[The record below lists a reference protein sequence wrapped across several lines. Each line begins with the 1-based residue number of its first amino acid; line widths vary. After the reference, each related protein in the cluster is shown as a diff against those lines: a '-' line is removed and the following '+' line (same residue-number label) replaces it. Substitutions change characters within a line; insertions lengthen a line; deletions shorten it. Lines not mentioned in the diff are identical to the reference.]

1 MKREI
6 HNAFGKV
13 FALTAAVVFAA
24 SADTLYWTGAAS
36 LWGDAGAW
44 TNSAGEAQAL
54 ASGDSV
60 VIDIGETATTV
71 RNDIENLSLAKFTAL
86 GKNDVDLT
94 IDGEPIGLAGTT
106 DVNTTIWTNHCSIV
120 LNAGVSLA
128 NGSGRM
134 CFAGYSTI
142 VNGDIAVASG
152 CSLKFRG
159 RPYGASKG
167 VNLVKDDPIIKFYG
181 DIGGDGCTLYLNMG
195 VNKSGVT
202 GYFYGNVNC
211 VNLYIAGNTCPLSAH
226 FMKPGNRIGAIRF
239 FGIPAYF
246 DVDEA
251 LTADTVVNFTDTSD
265 YSWDSSSLRFKEGS
279 HQTLNRLEG
288 IDTVNTTRLSRQH
301 IFAGSSGTYS
311 KPSTASCTLELKG
324 SANAV
329 SHVIL
334 CDAVNV
340 VWNPVDDY
348 TQDFLD
354 CRHVTSGYINVKR
367 GTVRSSGTNSF
378 VNLTRVNVAA
388 NAKLEVA
395 STNAVTFPK
404 LAVMRLAAGARL
416 RVTDADAVPFTANTT
431 ILELAA
437 GAKVE
442 VVQGG
447 VVEVGRLIYDGNDV
461 AAGSYTSA
469 DWMEGSGT
477 VNVAGSIDASSIT
490 RHCWHSAV
498 DGDWNVAANWHSGVV
513 PDAAHTA
520 VLDVPGADADYTV
533 NFDGASDTL
542 PANTIVAGNGGT
554 ATLSFQ
560 GETILLSQNVDV
572 RGGGMLLVPSGATL
586 VNTNTALVTV
596 YDGGEARVS
605 GTGSIITKK
614 YGDGGTE
621 HPIRLR
627 GGTLTFRDNATLTT
641 QNPSAQTT
649 HAFNDGET
657 VFSGSSRIM
666 TPYKHDYTLVYPV
679 LDGGEAVLRF
689 VDSAGFSC
697 AVYQDTLHVG
707 NNSGSMK
714 GKARIEFLSDFSHG
728 RIYGGQVGSPHG
740 EGTML
745 VGAGNV
751 YFSGRG
757 IGFGCSMGG
766 RYSQTKYSGGIG
778 RLIVTGGVLRVI
790 SGTVGEGNLTGLRF
804 GEGGVVASSIAN
816 NYKPWTGY
824 YAQSGGTVTNSGCF
838 CVGGE
843 RGTGSFIQTGGV
855 FNNIGA
861 GNPFFAGVR
870 GGRGRVMF
878 AGGEATIA
886 GDVYVG
892 GIFTNAIP
900 HAENTVYPL
909 DKYGWQDLVH
919 YGTGTI
925 TMSNGVVTLK
935 KALKLGYDGTG
946 VVERVGSLGSF
957 TVQGDMVLSNTTE
970 FASASILR
978 FALDADGIAPI
989 QVGGTVTSAPGSRI
1003 EVDISKYA
1011 GKKGRHALL
1020 TAAAIEGSFEKAEIT
1035 SSEGGHSVSGAN
1047 VVVESTGIYL
1057 TMPTGVAII
1066 FR

>member
-1 MKREI
+1 MALAV
-6 HNAFGKV
+6 AF
-13 FALTAAVVFAA
+13 ATSFAA
-24 SADTLYWTGAAS
+24 SADTLTWTGEGGNALWSNAANWS
-36 LWGDAGAW
+36 SSGDHA
-44 TNSAGEAQAL
+44 TPQ
-54 ASGDSV
+54 SGDSV
-60 VIDIGETATTV
+60 VIDIGETATMV
-71 RNDIENLSLAKFTAL
+71 NNDIDNLSLALFTAL

-128 NGSGRM
+128 GGKKGSM
-134 CFAGYSTI
+134 WFAGYSTI
-142 VNGDIAVASG
+142 VNGDIAVGSG
-152 CSLKFRG
+152 GGLKFRG
-159 RPYGASKG
+159 RTYKASAPLGLLKENP
-167 VNLVKDDPIIKFYG
+167 VIKFYG
-181 DIGGDGCTLYLNMG
+181 DIGGDGCTLYLNMSANG
-195 VNKSGVT
+195 NGTT

-211 VNLYIAGNTCPLSAH
+211 ANLYIAGNTCPLSAH

-288 IDTVNTTRLSRQH
+288 IDTVNTTRFSRQH

-324 SANAV
+324 SADAV
-329 SHVIL
+329 SHMIL

-340 VWNPVDDY
+340 VWNPLDDY

-354 CRHVTSGYINVKR
+354 CRHVTSGSINVRR

-378 VNLTRVNVAA
+378 VNLTMVNVAA

-447 VVEVGRLIYDGNDV
+447 VVEAGRLIYDGNEV

-469 DWMEGSGT
+469 DWMAGSGT
-477 VNVAGSIDASSIT
+477 VNVAGSIDASSVT
-490 RHCWHSAV
+490 KHCWQSV
-498 DGDWNVAANWHSGVV
+498 VGGNWGVGANWYLGVV
-513 PDAAHTA
+513 PGAAHTA
-520 VLDVPGADADYTV
+520 VLDVPGADYTV

-586 VNTNTALVTV
+586 VNTNTAVVTV
-596 YDGGEARVS
+596 YGGGEVCVT
-605 GTGSIITKK
+605 GTGSIISKK

-621 HPIRLR
+621 HPVRLR

-641 QNPSAQTT
+641 QDPTANTSYS
-649 HAFNDGET
+649 FNDGET

-666 TPYKHDYTLVYPV
+666 TPYKHDYTLVYPA

-689 VDSAGFSC
+689 VDSAGFKC
-697 AVYQDTLHVG
+697 TVYQDTLHVG
-707 NNSGSMK
+707 DNNGSMK

-757 IGFGCSMGG
+757 IGFGSSMGG

-778 RLIVTGGVLRVI
+778 RLIVTGGVLRVS
-790 SGTVGEGNLTGLRF
+790 SGSVNEGNLTGLRF
-804 GEGGVVASSIAN
+804 GEGGVVNSSIAN

-824 YAQSGGTVTNSGCF
+824 YTQSGGSVTNSGCF

-843 RGTGSFIQTGGV
+843 RGTGSFIQTGGA
-855 FNNIGA
+855 FYNTGA
-861 GNPFFAGVR
+861 NNPFFAGVR
-870 GGRGRVMF
+870 GGRGEVMF
-878 AGGEATIA
+878 AGGEATIS
-886 GDVYVG
+886 GDVYAG

-900 HAENTVYPL
+900 HGENTEYPL
-909 DKYGWQDLVH
+909 NRYGWQDFVH